1 MSTVVNYIN
10 YKAIIYKCKLRRPE
24 EIKMPIGTET
34 NRLCDFFILSTRFSQ
49 SSKLENFDPH
59 VKDYFTQ
66 RVLSSSKIVIIN
78 LLILWQLMHHLTAR
92 NTLVFH
98 FLSHPRRHKI
108 KTAKKILLASFLSC
122 KYFELTF

>member
-1 MSTVVNYIN
+1 MLYLAA
-10 YKAIIYKCKLRRPE
+10 Y
-24 EIKMPIGTET
+24 
-34 NRLCDFFILSTRFSQ
+34 
-49 SSKLENFDPH
+49 
-59 VKDYFTQ
+59 
-66 RVLSSSKIVIIN
+66 
-78 LLILWQLMHHLTAR
+78 